1 MPKKKKM
8 TYAESG
14 VDIFAE
20 EKTVSSL
27 VSKVKTGRK
36 GFGKALNIKG
46 HYAGLIDFGKYALT
60 LCTDSVGS
68 KVIIADEIKKWDTVG
83 IDCIAMNVNDCIC
96 VGATPIAFVD
106 CLAIQKPNPKLAEQ
120 IGIGLNRG
128 AKLSNMSLVGGETA
142 ILPDSIH
149 GFELIGTCLGYVEK
163 KDIVTGKKIKPG
175 DVIIGLRSS
184 GIHSNGLTLA
194 RKIFEN
200 RFHDRFPKSNKKIG
214 EVLLEPTK
222 IYVKEILDV
231 IKKFRVHGLAH
242 ITGRGVRKLLRLNK
256 NVGYN
261 ITDPFKPLDIFKLIQ
276 EIGNVDD
283 REMYQTFN
291 MGMGFCIIA
300 SKKDADGI
308 VKMLKGKAK
317 VVGSVVQ
324 GKGVKIPELSITYK
338 K

>member
-1 MPKKKKM
+1 M

-27 VSKVKTGRK
+27 IGALKTGRK
-36 GFGKALNIKG
+36 GFGKPLNIKG
-46 HYAGLIDFGKYALT
+46 HYAGLVDFGKYALT
-60 LCTDSVGS
+60 LCTDGVGS
-68 KVIIADEIKKWDTVG
+68 KVIIADEMKKWDTIG

-96 VGATPIAFVD
+96 VGATPVAFVD
-106 CLAIQKPNPKLAEQ
+106 CLAIESPNPKLAEQ

-142 ILPDSIH
+142 LLPELIH
-149 GFELIGTCLGYVEK
+149 GFDLAGTCLGYVEK
-163 KDIVTGKKIKPG
+163 KNIITGKKIKPG

-200 RFHDRFPKSNKKIG
+200 RFHERFPKSNKKIG
-214 EVLLEPTK
+214 EILLEPTR
-222 IYVKEILDV
+222 IYVKEILEV

-256 NVGYN
+256 NVGYSIDN
-261 ITDPFKPLDIFKLIQ
+261 PFKPHPVFELIQ
-276 EIGNVDD
+276 ETGNVDD
-283 REMYQTFN
+283 KEMYQTFN

-300 SKKDADGI
+300 SEKDADSI
-308 VKMLKGKAK
+308 VDMLKGKAR

-324 GKGVKIPELSITYK
+324 GKEVKIPEMCITYK

>member
-1 MPKKKKM
+1 MPKRM

-14 VDIFAE
+14 VDIFKE

-27 VSKVKTGRK
+27 TGMVKAGRK

-46 HYAGLIDFGKYALT
+46 HYAGLVDFGKHALT
-60 LCTDSVGS
+60 LCTDGVGS
-68 KVIIADEIKKWDTVG
+68 KVIIADEMKKWDTVG

-96 VGATPIAFVD
+96 VGATPVAFVD
-106 CLAIQKPNPKLAEQ
+106 YLAMEKPNQRIAEQ

-128 AKLSNMSLVGGETA
+128 AKLSNMSLIGGETA
-142 ILPDSIH
+142 ILPELIH
-149 GFELIGTCLGYVEK
+149 GFDLAGTCLGYVEK
-163 KDIVTGKKIKPG
+163 KNIITGKKIKPG

-184 GIHSNGLTLA
+184 GVHSNGLTLA

-200 RFHDRFPKSNKKIG
+200 RFHERFPKSNKKIG
-214 EVLLEPTK
+214 EVLLEPTR
-222 IYVKEILDV
+222 IYVKEILEV
-231 IKKFRVHGLAH
+231 IKKFSVHGLAH

-256 NVGYN
+256 NVGYCIDN
-261 ITDPFKPLDIFKLIQ
+261 PFRPLSVFELIR
-276 EIGNVDD
+276 ETGNVDD

-300 SKKDADGI
+300 SKKDADSI
-308 VKMLKGKAK
+308 VDMLKGKAR

-324 GKGVKIPELSITYK
+324 GKEVKIPEMCITYK

>member
-1 MPKKKKM
+1 MPKRM

-27 VSKVKTGRK
+27 VKMVKTGRK

-46 HYAGLIDFGKYALT
+46 HYAGLVDFGKYALT
-60 LCTDSVGS
+60 LCTDGVGS
-68 KVIIADEIKKWDTVG
+68 KVIIADEMKKWDTIG

-96 VGATPIAFVD
+96 VGATPVAFVD
-106 CLAIQKPNPKLAEQ
+106 YLAMEKPNQRIAEQ

-142 ILPDSIH
+142 LLPELIH
-149 GFELIGTCLGYVEK
+149 GFDLAGTCLGYVEK
-163 KDIVTGKKIKPG
+163 KNIITGEKIRPG

-214 EVLLEPTK
+214 EILLEPTR
-222 IYVKEILDV
+222 IYVKEILEV

-256 NVGYN
+256 NVGYCIDN
-261 ITDPFKPLDIFKLIQ
+261 PFRPLSVFELIQ
-276 EIGNVDD
+276 ETGNVDD

-300 SKKDADGI
+300 SEKEADRI
-308 VKMLKGKAK
+308 VDMLKGKAR

-324 GKGVKIPELSITYK
+324 GKEVRIPEMCITYK

>member
-1 MPKKKKM
+1 MSKKKKM
-8 TYAESG
+8 TYAGSG
-14 VDIFAE
+14 VDIFKE

-27 VSKVKTGRK
+27 TGMVKAGRK

-46 HYAGLIDFGKYALT
+46 HYAGLVDFGKHALT
-60 LCTDSVGS
+60 LCTDGVGS
-68 KVIIADEIKKWDTVG
+68 KVIIADEMKKWDTIG

-96 VGATPIAFVD
+96 VGATPVAFVD
-106 CLAIQKPNPKLAEQ
+106 YLAMEKPNQKIAEQ

-128 AKLSNMSLVGGETA
+128 AKLSNISLIGGETA
-142 ILPDSIH
+142 LLPELIH
-149 GFELIGTCLGYVEK
+149 GFDLAGTCLGYVEK
-163 KDIVTGKKIKPG
+163 KNIITGEKIKIG

-200 RFHDRFPKSNKKIG
+200 RYHERFPKSNKKIG

-222 IYVKEILDV
+222 IYVQEILNV

-256 NVGYN
+256 NVGYF
-261 ITDPFKPLDIFKLIQ
+261 IDAPFKPHPVFKLIK

-283 REMYQTFN
+283 NEMYQTFN

-300 SKKDADGI
+300 SEKDADNI
-308 VKMLKGKAK
+308 VDMLKDEAK
-317 VVGSVVQ
+317 IVGSVEK
-324 GKGVKIPELSITYK
+324 GKWVKIPELSITYK